1 MSRSWKDVK
10 VEKERRDVEAGRD
23 VEAVRSDA
31 RARTTAH
38 ILGFR
43 LTVLREQ
50 AGLSQTEVA
59 KRMGISQPRISQ
71 LENGE
76 LGQMEVDTVS
86 RYVGALGGHLKI
98 VADFDDHEVT
108 VSTSEV
114 DRSDVCV

>member
-10 VEKERRDVEAGRD
+10 AEKERRDVEAGRD

-31 RARTTAH
+31 RTRTTAH